1 MLWKDLPADVKMVI
15 VHCLSVPDMGSF
27 ATVSLRNSMLV
38 GPVLEKILMEQSLK
52 LMRELSRRRANYEQ
66 TREMF
71 NLQLHPA
78 TYDNERTH
86 RQAYYSGR
94 VLGGMIENAIYE
106 SVIARRILCG
116 VPTDVFNTNAPVF
129 DTYSLVSSY
138 MLAGAQ
144 IRMRLDKSVAE
155 AIGKEELDSM
165 LDDAKEVCTRI
176 AIAEQNSNGEWPTQ
190 YNG

>member
-15 VHCLSVPDMGSF
+15 VHCLSLPDMGNF

-38 GPVLEKILMEQSLK
+38 GPVLEKILMQRSVK
-52 LMRELSRRRANYEQ
+52 LVRELSRRRANYEQ

-78 TYDNERTH
+78 TFDNKRTH

-94 VLGGMIENAIYE
+94 VLGSIIENQIYD
-106 SVIARRILCG
+106 SVMASRIICG
-116 VPTDVFNTNAPVF
+116 QPTDVFNTNAPVF

-138 MLAGAQ
+138 MRAGTQ
-144 IRMRLDKSVAE
+144 IRMRLDTNVAQ
-155 AIGKEELDSM
+155 AVGTEELNRM
-165 LDDAKEVCTRI
+165 LDDAKEVGERI
-176 AIAEQNSNGEWPTQ
+176 ATAEQNSNGEWPTQ